1 MENTINICFAADNNY
16 AKYMG
21 LALMSILKSAKTE
34 DSLHFF
40 ILDNQIKQEEKDKIA
55 SLKKIKDFQITYL
68 PIKEKYFDN
77 LHTIQKGL
85 SLTAYARFLVPSLI
99 EAEKVLYL
107 DCDVFVRRSLADL
120 FNTDI
125 SNYYMAGSLDLGIKK
140 KYLNERFKDK
150 NFYKNY
156 LNSGVLLI
164 NNKKWKEENI
174 TEKLF
179 DYANNNSTSL
189 KYSDQDCLNYILN
202 TKKLKLSP
210 TYNMRNYYYDPYL
223 INKQANKQEILA
235 AQKDPAIRHFKPW
248 LKNNLKPF
256 RQEYIEMMKQS
267 PWAEFV
273 PEDDLSLASF
283 LNSLYWY
290 WRRYPLFFLTP
301 KFYIRMKYNGFK
313 NTVLEVIE

>member
-85 SLTAYARFLVPSLI
+85 TLTAYARFLVPSLI

-156 LNSGVLLI
+156 L
-164 NNKKWKEENI
+164 K
-174 TEKLF
+174 
-179 DYANNNSTSL
+179 
-189 KYSDQDCLNYILN
+189 
-202 TKKLKLSP
+202 
-210 TYNMRNYYYDPYL
+210 
-223 INKQANKQEILA
+223 
-235 AQKDPAIRHFKPW
+235 
-248 LKNNLKPF
+248 
-256 RQEYIEMMKQS
+256 
-267 PWAEFV
+267 
-273 PEDDLSLASF
+273 
-283 LNSLYWY
+283 
-290 WRRYPLFFLTP
+290 
-301 KFYIRMKYNGFK
+301 
-313 NTVLEVIE
+313 